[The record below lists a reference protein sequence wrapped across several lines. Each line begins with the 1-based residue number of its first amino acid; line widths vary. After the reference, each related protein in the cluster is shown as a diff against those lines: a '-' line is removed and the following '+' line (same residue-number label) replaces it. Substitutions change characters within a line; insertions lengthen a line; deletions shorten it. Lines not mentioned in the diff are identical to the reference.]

1 MEKNSF
7 TDLELFPNPVY
18 DKITLKGDFNSST
31 NFSIVNLAGI
41 ILFNGTLT
49 QKTIDVSWLEE
60 GIYMIIIKIDSGLQ
74 TRKFV
79 KN

>member
-1 MEKNSF
+1 M
-7 TDLELFPNPVY
+7 Y
-18 DKITLKGDFNSST
+18 DKITLKGDFNSSK
-31 NFSIVNLAGI
+31 NFFIVNLAGI

-49 QKTIDVSWLEE
+49 QKTIDVSWLEG

-74 TRKFV
+74 TGKFV